1 MTRIPFSP
9 AFAKLTIGS
18 LDEAKLAVEAHYN
31 PHELA
36 IEKQLTWADRPRG
49 EHVELTGAPKRGM
62 TIELLF
68 DGYEAHKTVA
78 REIAVLETLSSIRDK
93 VPPEEHKKRPHHCVV
108 VWGDRGIPPFRC
120 VIESLVVK
128 YTMFDTYGA
137 PLRATCTVK
146 LKEAQFRDDG
156 AIAWHAAERT
166 RKREERYSEKPT
178 PRRAVDELE

>member
-18 LDEAKLAVEAHYN
+18 LDDSDLEVEAHYN
-31 PHELA
+31 PQELA
-36 IEKQLTWADRPRG
+36 IDKQLAWAERPRG

-68 DGYEAHKTVA
+68 DGYEAGHTVA
-78 REIAVLETLSSIRDK
+78 AEITVLETLSSIRDK

-108 VWGDRGIPPFRC
+108 VWGDRGIRPFRC

-146 LKEAQFRDDG
+146 LKEAEFRDTG
-156 AIAWHAAERT
+156 AIARHAAKRMRE
-166 RKREERYSEKPT
+166 REERYRLK
-178 PRRAVDELE
+178 PRRELVDELE